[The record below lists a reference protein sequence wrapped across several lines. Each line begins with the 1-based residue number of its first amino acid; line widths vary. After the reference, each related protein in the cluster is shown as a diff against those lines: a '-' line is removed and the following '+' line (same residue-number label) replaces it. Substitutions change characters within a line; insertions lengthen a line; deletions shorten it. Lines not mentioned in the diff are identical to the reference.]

1 MKHFSKF
8 LAILTTLVLLS
19 CPLFSA
25 LADSQ
30 LTFDGQVTESQA
42 NEKWFYDTTGNRV
55 TAAQLGENN
64 ALVQVSKW
72 VQSAGNENEFEV
84 TLNVTTEEDL
94 TTLSESQDAAVLFV
108 LDNSSSMNTAMG
120 NGTRL
125 STLKEVANTFLNT
138 FANQTGAEPGDQRL
152 AAAVVFNGS
161 ATLHM
166 PWLDLCKTTNENGVE
181 KSNLNLAQARIDAIP
196 NGSGTNIEAG
206 MHLAASYMNYHKTAA
221 NGKLKNVD
229 FLYTILITDGEPG
242 NCSPY
247 DENYLSQYNGNDN
260 IVFNAASPST
270 DMGVFD
276 RVDTIGDAAADIKKL
291 SALSEIY
298 GVCMSVGKSN
308 LLDADPTEE
317 QQKKLN
323 PTFSGKIQIGKWF
336 QLFSDKYF
344 SVSDGN
350 VGELENAFG
359 QIASKIQVGTSAFR
373 LKDVMGPHIRYDGPS
388 NASDQ
393 NVIEKD
399 GNAFTWDLRKSPREE
414 KKVTSSSTETTIYE
428 YQYKYKTSLNN
439 LAATLT
445 AATATPVNDDD
456 DTRLEYIATKDGR
469 WQTNMLYQ
477 VGLPV
482 PTVQGYAAE
491 LNFTKHDY
499 TGKPLAGAV
508 FTLSHNK
515 TNCSCGLN
523 TTWEATAT
531 STNDGSVH
539 FSGIPSGHTYSMTEV
554 PPEGHASPGVQ
565 TVTTALGEAT
575 LTGAGVAQADDG
587 SYTLT
592 NEQDI
597 GKTGKLIIKK
607 TFSGHSEPEGVVFA
621 VEKTT
626 PEGINYSTTVTLNA
640 ANSWTVTLQGIPSG
654 TYSVKEQLSD
664 ATFEN
669 YDHKVTVEVDNQA
682 VTPSTADGFTGVEAT
697 VPENG
702 GEVEV
707 HFTNTY
713 TPHTGKVIIR
723 KTITQTGETNYL
735 NSNGSTDLNQIKS
748 ALKYVIGDA
757 AGSTVK
763 SLAYSAFNAVSGENY
778 VEYSVE
784 LPVGKYTLLETDYKH
799 SRYFDTVKNF
809 SYTLTDGQTKFHV
822 AQGDTISGYIT
833 SESLPVYVDKDETV
847 TIHYTN
853 NYVLKAGQL
862 EIRKFFHGIPDE
874 LKKPANAGNL
884 SFAYQHNSYETVKG
898 SVAYTSFGSSDSHSA
913 MHGINY
919 RYYLPN
925 APVGNYTV
933 IEQNWPD
940 YSAQGYRYVKT
951 EYSQQA
957 LENFIAGSEG
967 VSSSV
972 QPDGKGTIFFVNT
985 YVPQGKLAI
994 RKQITGDLNDADITE
1009 LLNTLTFT
1017 VKNSSGS
1024 VSGTYSAE
1032 DAVKGSDGWY
1042 TIHTG
1047 IALDEGTYTVTE
1059 TGDSVALFDHTS
1071 SVSVASAAAN
1081 TTANGNAAS
1090 VTLSHDDWAVP
1101 AVVSFTNDYCYQTTS
1116 AVLSGS
1122 KVLQNRAFLASD
1134 SFTFTLTA
1142 ETSGVPMPDDTSV
1155 TVFPAQDASFS
1166 FGSISY
1172 NKRDVGKSYTY
1183 LISETAGSIPGITYD
1198 TATYKATV
1206 TVSEVNGALRTS
1218 TVLKKVD
1225 SPGVETAANA
1235 IVFTNVYTS
1244 KGSLT
1249 LSAFKAL
1256 TGRTLEKGQFSFEL
1270 RNASGN
1276 VLQTV
1281 QNAADGS
1288 ITFAPIDYTEADLIN
1303 SPFTYTI
1310 SEIDDEAAGYTYDDT
1325 AHTIKV
1331 TLTDNNEGGIIATP
1345 NATGKAVTFTNGYE
1359 ASGSISFTA
1368 HKTLTGR
1375 VLDAGQFSFELV
1387 DAKGKVL
1394 QTVQNDAD
1402 GKVSFTAL
1410 TYTQDDVAKSPFQY
1424 TIREKNDG
1432 KAGYTYDDT
1441 VYNISVTVTDNGD
1454 ATLSA
1459 KAVITGENGTS
1470 TPANGESVRFTNAYE
1485 AEGSLTLSAKK
1496 TLEGR
1501 TLADKQFSFILADA
1515 SGNTLQTKFN
1525 TAAGDIVFDKLTF
1538 SQADMVD
1545 ATPNSDGKPEKQ
1557 LTYTISEVV
1566 DEAPGY
1572 SYDTAAH
1579 TVLVTLVDHGDGT
1592 ITATADNTG
1601 TAVTFT
1607 NTYEA
1612 EGSATLSAHK
1622 VLEGRT
1628 LEDEQFS
1635 FELKNADGDVL
1646 QTVTNA
1652 ADGSITFAPIDYTE
1666 ADLINSPFTY
1676 TISEI
1681 DDEAA
1686 GYTYDGSV
1694 YTITVEVI
1702 DDGKGSLT
1710 ATPTIKKG
1718 EETVSAIT
1726 FTNTY
1731 EAKGSVTLTASKTLT
1746 GRKLMDGQFSFELKD
1761 STGNVIETVENDADG
1776 NISFSPIS
1784 YNETDAGKTYTYTV
1798 TEVNAGA
1805 AGYTYDGSSYTITVK
1820 VADAGNGS
1828 LTATPTIKKGEETVS
1843 TIAFANR
1850 YASSG
1855 EVVLSAHKVLNGRA
1869 LAQGQ
1874 FTFTLTGPSDSPLDS
1889 KTNAADGSITF
1900 DKLCFTQADMADAI
1914 LNADGKYE
1922 KRLTYQIAETAGS
1935 DKGYTYDAT
1944 PCSVVVTLV
1953 DNGDGTITAT
1963 ADNTGTAVT
1972 FTNTYKAK
1980 GSYIPAA
1987 TKTLTGRTLADGQFS
2002 FQLKDSEEKVL
2013 QTVTNDATGNVA
2025 FSPINYT
2032 EADAGK
2038 THTYT
2043 VSEVNAGAAGYTY
2056 DGSVYTIT
2064 VEVIDDGKGSLT
2076 ATPTIKKGE
2085 ETVSAITFTNTYE
2098 AKGSVT
2104 LTASKTL
2111 TGRKLMDGQFSFE
2124 LKDSTGNVIETVE
2137 NDADG
2142 NISFSP
2148 ISYNETDAGKTYTY
2162 TVTEVNAGA
2171 AGYTYDGSSYTIT
2184 VKVADAG
2191 NGSLTATPTIKKGEE
2206 TVSTIAF
2213 ANSYAA
2219 SGSATLTASKTLA
2232 GRELQDGQFSFELV
2246 GTDGQVLQT
2255 KTNNATGLITFD
2267 ALTYEQADV
2276 GGNFTY
2282 TIREV
2287 KGSANGYTYDDTEY
2301 TVTVTVKDNGNGTLS
2316 AEATVP
2322 GEGNAKLPANSQNI
2336 TFANVY
2342 TVTPITYTPKAAK
2355 QLTGEEPTQIS
2366 RFTFTLTADE
2376 QNPQGGAQLSGTTAT
2391 VTGAGEASFGEITFL
2406 KAGTYRFT
2414 IAENDDGVKGYYYD
2428 KASWLLTVVVED
2440 VDSLLT
2446 VRSHSYVQQMTEGLA
2461 SDEKATFTNVF
2472 SVTAVPFTPAVTKA
2486 VTGVPLRDECHQF
2499 TIRQTSAHPDGSV
2512 VMPADKTASVT
2523 GAGQAVFEE
2532 ILFLRK
2538 GVYTFAITEMAGADP
2553 ACTYD
2558 SSEWTLTV
2566 TVTETDSVLSASGAY
2581 SCNGQA
2587 GDPVFT
2593 NHYQPGGLLI
2603 TKEVTGSQGDRLQPF
2618 TFVVNVMYS
2627 GEMHDST
2634 YTWQI
2639 VSSSGPAPMSGTI
2652 ANGGH
2657 VQLRHGQ
2664 SVMLYGLPAGASYE
2678 VIELEADLNGYVTVA
2693 ENATG
2698 IIAADAAQ
2706 TVRFFNHCILPDP
2719 PTTGDPAQPM
2729 LYAVLSLLGLLGLCA
2744 LRRKRC

>member
-1 MKHFSKF
+1 MKLFSKF
-8 LAILTTLVLLS
+8 LAVLTTLVLLS

-30 LTFDGQVTESQA
+30 LTPSGQVVESMSG
-42 NEKWFYDTTGNRV
+42 EKWFYDTNGQKV
-55 TAAQLGENN
+55 TATQLGQND

-120 NGTRL
+120 KGDRL

-138 FANQTGAEPGDQRL
+138 FANQTGAEPGDKRL

-196 NGSGTNIEAG
+196 KGSGTNIEAG

-229 FLYTILITDGEPG
+229 FLYTILITDGEPS

-260 IVFNAASPST
+260 IVFKAASPST

-276 RVDTIGDAAADIKKL
+276 RVDTIGDAATDIKKL

-298 GVCMSVGKSN
+298 GVCMSVGESN
-308 LLDADPTEE
+308 LLNADPTEE
-317 QQKKLN
+317 QQQKLN

-344 SVSDGN
+344 AVSDGN

-399 GNAFTWDLRKSPREE
+399 GNAFLWDLRKSPREE
-414 KKVTSSSTETTIYE
+414 KKVTSSNTETTIYE
-428 YQYKYKTSLNN
+428 YQYKYQARLNN

-456 DTRLEYIATKDGR
+456 DTKLEYIATKDGR
-469 WQTNMLYQ
+469 WQTNTLYQ

-508 FTLSHNK
+508 FTLSHSK

-575 LTGAGVAQADDG
+575 LTGAGVAQAGDG

-682 VTPSTADGFTGVEAT
+682 VTPSTADGFTGVT
-697 VPENG
+697 LKVPENG
-702 GEVEV
+702 ETVEA

-723 KTITQTGETNYL
+723 KTITQTGEKNYL
-735 NSNGSTDLNQIKS
+735 KSNGPTDLQQIKS

-763 SLAYSAFNAVSGENY
+763 SLAYSVFEPVSGEDY
-778 VEYSVE
+778 VEYSIV

-799 SRYFDTVKNF
+799 SRYFDTVENF
-809 SYTLTDGQTKFHV
+809 SYTLTDGQNKFHV

-833 SESLPVYVDKDETV
+833 SESLPVYVDKGETV
-847 TIHYTN
+847 SIHYSN

-874 LKKPANAGNL
+874 LKKPANAGKL

-898 SVAYTSFGSSDSHSA
+898 SVAYTSFGNSSSHSD

-919 RYYLPN
+919 RYYVPD
-925 APVGNYTV
+925 APVGEYTV
-933 IEQNWPD
+933 TEQNPPD

-951 EYSQQA
+951 EYSQKA
-957 LENFIAGSEG
+957 LENFTAGSEG

-972 QPDGKGTIFFVNT
+972 QPGGKGTIFFVNT
-985 YVPQGKLAI
+985 YVPQGELTI
-994 RKQITGDLNDADITE
+994 RKQITGDLNDAEIAE

-1024 VSGTYSAE
+1024 VSGTYSAKGAIE
-1032 DAVKGSDGWY
+1032 GSDGWY
-1042 TIHTG
+1042 VIQTG

-1059 TGDSVALFDHTS
+1059 TGDSVALFDHTC
-1071 SVSVASAAAN
+1071 SVSVASVAAK
-1081 TTANGNAAS
+1081 TTANGNTAS
-1090 VTLSHDDWAVP
+1090 VTLSHDDWDNP
-1101 AVVSFTNDYCYQTTS
+1101 AVVSFTNDYAYQTTS

-1122 KVLQNRAFLASD
+1122 KVLENRAFLASD
-1134 SFTFTLTA
+1134 SFAFTLAA
-1142 ETSGVPMPDDTSV
+1142 ETAGAPMPAKTSV
-1155 TVFPAQDASFS
+1155 TVLPTQNASFT
-1166 FGSISY
+1166 FDSITY
-1172 NKRDVGKSYTY
+1172 TKRHAGNSYTY
-1183 LISETAGSIPGITYD
+1183 LVSETAGSIPGVTYD
-1198 TATYKATV
+1198 TAKYKATV
-1206 TVSEVNGALRTS
+1206 TVSETNGALSTS
-1218 TVLKKVD
+1218 TAFKKVD
-1225 SPGVETAANA
+1225 STGAETDASD

-1244 KGSLT
+1244 QGSLT
-1249 LSAFKAL
+1249 LNAVKKL
-1256 TGRTLEKGQFSFEL
+1256 TGRTLKEEQFSFEL
-1270 RNASGN
+1270 RNANGS

-1281 QNAADGS
+1281 KNAADGS
-1288 ITFAPIDYTEADLIN
+1288 ITFEEITYTQADLAN
-1303 SPFTYTI
+1303 SPIEYSI
-1310 SEIDDEAAGYTYDDT
+1310 SEVAGASDKGYTYDAT
-1325 AHTIKV
+1325 THTITV
-1331 TLTDNNEGGIIATP
+1331 TLEDN
-1345 NATGKAVTFTNGYE
+1345 
-1359 ASGSISFTA
+1359 
-1368 HKTLTGR
+1368 
-1375 VLDAGQFSFELV
+1375 
-1387 DAKGKVL
+1387 
-1394 QTVQNDAD
+1394 
-1402 GKVSFTAL
+1402 
-1410 TYTQDDVAKSPFQY
+1410 
-1424 TIREKNDG
+1424 
-1432 KAGYTYDDT
+1432 
-1441 VYNISVTVTDNGD
+1441 
-1454 ATLSA
+1454 
-1459 KAVITGENGTS
+1459 
-1470 TPANGESVRFTNAYE
+1470 
-1485 AEGSLTLSAKK
+1485 
-1496 TLEGR
+1496 
-1501 TLADKQFSFILADA
+1501 
-1515 SGNTLQTKFN
+1515 
-1525 TAAGDIVFDKLTF
+1525 
-1538 SQADMVD
+1538 
-1545 ATPNSDGKPEKQ
+1545 
-1557 LTYTISEVV
+1557 
-1566 DEAPGY
+1566 
-1572 SYDTAAH
+1572 
-1579 TVLVTLVDHGDGT
+1579 GDGT
-1592 ITATADNTG
+1592 ITATADKTG
-1601 TAVTFT
+1601 VNVPFI

-1612 EGSATLSAHK
+1612 EGSVTLSAHK
-1622 VLEGRT
+1622 
-1628 LEDEQFS
+1628 
-1635 FELKNADGDVL
+1635 
-1646 QTVTNA
+1646 
-1652 ADGSITFAPIDYTE
+1652 
-1666 ADLINSPFTY
+1666 
-1676 TISEI
+1676 
-1681 DDEAA
+1681 
-1686 GYTYDGSV
+1686 
-1694 YTITVEVI
+1694 
-1702 DDGKGSLT
+1702 
-1710 ATPTIKKG
+1710 
-1718 EETVSAIT
+1718 
-1726 FTNTY
+1726 
-1731 EAKGSVTLTASKTLT
+1731 TLT
-1746 GRKLMDGQFSFELKD
+1746 GRTLANEQFIFQLKRGD
-1761 STGNVIETVENDADG
+1761 TVIETVKNDANGIVTFSSLNYTLTDLP
-1776 NISFSPIS
+1776 SSPI
-1784 YNETDAGKTYTYTV
+1784 TYTIV
-1798 TEVNAGA
+1798 ELDHDQP
-1805 AGYTYDGSSYTITVK
+1805 GYICD
-1820 VADAGNGS
+1820 
-1828 LTATPTIKKGEETVS
+1828 TAP
-1843 TIAFANR
+1843 R
-1850 YASSG
+1850 
-1855 EVVLSAHKVLNGRA
+1855 
-1869 LAQGQ
+1869 
-1874 FTFTLTGPSDSPLDS
+1874 
-1889 KTNAADGSITF
+1889 
-1900 DKLCFTQADMADAI
+1900 
-1914 LNADGKYE
+1914 
-1922 KRLTYQIAETAGS
+1922 
-1935 DKGYTYDAT
+1935 
-1944 PCSVVVTLV
+1944 SVIVTLV

-1963 ADNTGTAVT
+1963 PDKTGIDVT
-1972 FTNTYKAK
+1972 FANSYEAK
-1980 GSYIPAA
+1980 GSYRPTA
-1987 TKTLTGRTLADGQFS
+1987 TKTLSGRTLTDKQFS
-2002 FQLKDSEEKVL
+2002 FELKGGEEKVL
-2013 QTVTNDATGNVA
+2013 QTVTNDADGNIS

-2038 THTYT
+2038 TYTYT
-2043 VSEVNAGAAGYTY
+2043 VSEVNAGADGYTY
-2056 DGSVYTIT
+2056 DGSIYTIT
-2064 VEVIDDGKGSLT
+2064 VEVIDDGKGGLT

-2085 ETVSAITFTNTYE
+2085 QDVEAIT
-2098 AKGSVT
+2098 
-2104 LTASKTL
+2104 
-2111 TGRKLMDGQFSFE
+2111 
-2124 LKDSTGNVIETVE
+2124 
-2137 NDADG
+2137 
-2142 NISFSP
+2142 
-2148 ISYNETDAGKTYTY
+2148 
-2162 TVTEVNAGA
+2162 
-2171 AGYTYDGSSYTIT
+2171 
-2184 VKVADAG
+2184 
-2191 NGSLTATPTIKKGEE
+2191 
-2206 TVSTIAF
+2206 F

-2219 SGSATLTASKTLA
+2219 SGSATLTASKTLT
-2232 GRELQDGQFSFELV
+2232 GRELKDGQFSFELV

-2267 ALTYEQADV
+2267 ALTYDQTDV
-2276 GGNFTY
+2276 GGSFTY

-2287 KGSANGYTYDDTEY
+2287 KGNANGYTYDGTEY

-2322 GEGNAKLPANSQNI
+2322 GEGNAKLPTTSQNI

-2342 TVTPITYTPKAAK
+2342 TVTPTTYTPKAAK
-2355 QLTGEEPTQIS
+2355 QLTGEEPTQTS
-2366 RFTFTLTADE
+2366 TFTFTLTADE
-2376 QNPQGGAQLSGTTAT
+2376 SNLAGGAQLSGTTAT

-2406 KAGTYRFT
+2406 KAGTYCFT

-2428 KASWLLTVVVED
+2428 KASWLLTIVVED
-2440 VDSLLT
+2440 VDSQLT
-2446 VRSHSYVQQMTEGLA
+2446 VKSHSYVQQMTEGLT

-2472 SVTAVPFTPAVTKA
+2472 SVTSTTFTPAVTKT
-2486 VTGVPLRDECHQF
+2486 VTGVALRDERHQF
-2499 TIRQTSAHPDGSV
+2499 TIRQTSTHPDGSV
-2512 VMPADKTASVT
+2512 VMPADRTASVT
-2523 GAGQAVFEE
+2523 GAGQALFEE
-2532 ILFLRK
+2532 IFFLRK
-2538 GVYTFAITEMAGADP
+2538 GVYTFAITEIAGDDP

-2587 GDPVFT
+2587 GDPVFN

-2618 TFVVNVMYS
+2618 TFVVNVMYN

-2639 VSSSGPAPMSGTI
+2639 VSPSWPGPMSGTI
-2652 ANGGH
+2652 ANGGC
-2657 VQLRHGQ
+2657 VKLRHGQ

-2678 VIELEADLNGYVTVA
+2678 VGELEADLNGYVTVA

-2706 TVRFFNHCILPDP
+2706 TVRFFNHCMLPDP

-2729 LYAVLSLLGLLGLCA
+2729 LYAVLSLLGLLGLCV